1 VPKRKYLIRW
11 YLGSVAEKNL
21 VKQTK
26 YKAMDTPHARKFAKL
41 RKPRL
46 IAVITPVKSSAA
58 AK

>member
-1 VPKRKYLIRW
+1 MCCVLKRKYLIRW

-26 YKAMDTPHARKFAKL
+26 YIAMDTPHARKFAKL

-46 IAVITPVKSSAA
+46 IAVITPVK
-58 AK
+58 